1 MLLYGNLG
9 GRSFSKSVVYLREI
23 VLDLLLTM
31 WQWLRRQR
39 ARLAMFP
46 SFVPN
51 NSFSRLS
58 LPGRQCWRY
67 SPYSNRSK
75 KIRRWKSFLPE
86 PSRRALLGRPKPDLG
101 SKCSWFYSTGNRST
115 WTVSFPKN
123 LSIRF
128 GLYSFR
134 QKWFSFLFLPIP
146 LMYGRHRNW
155 HVCFSRCRWTVRCF
169 CRSRD
174 RCVGFR
180 PLLLFVCRNL
190 LDWDYSRRLYTC
202 ASCCSTIR
210 YSRRFLRLP
219 NSWSRQGR
227 KTIGPYRSRY
237 NSIRFR
243 LASRLAKR

>member
-1 MLLYGNLG
+1 MWIKFRLDKVCIVCLSTSCRWRSVKAPLWFRRERLFSRIRKWSWDMLLYGNLG

-101 SKCSWFYSTGNRST
+101 SKCNWFYSTGNRST

-134 QKWFSFLFLPIP
+134 QK
-146 LMYGRHRNW
+146 
-155 HVCFSRCRWTVRCF
+155 
-169 CRSRD
+169 
-174 RCVGFR
+174 
-180 PLLLFVCRNL
+180 
-190 LDWDYSRRLYTC
+190 
-202 ASCCSTIR
+202 
-210 YSRRFLRLP
+210 
-219 NSWSRQGR
+219 
-227 KTIGPYRSRY
+227 
-237 NSIRFR
+237 
-243 LASRLAKR
+243 